1 MSPQGKDFSSFYWS
15 AIVFSTVHKASSW
28 QLRNAANIL
37 LERFIE
43 ALLLRMRMSQI
54 SCFLFSIPK
63 SLLFPQGCLLTL
75 ACLISLYNMNC
86 LISTFSNNFDSSSK
100 FLNCVRLCFIR
111 APTSYFCLLQFKPE
125 IRTCSILVLGSSFS
139 MELILKVCSKPN
151 QIQPFFYPLYSY
163 TCLAFFTLTKTTFG
177 ICKLCDN
184 STTLTRQFHTTQTA
198 TWKSKHGRKWLAYIC
213 ICVHILFC
221 SNTHGLSMCF
231 VPSLL
236 QLHIKSCNK
245 RDCFI

>member
-1 MSPQGKDFSSFYWS
+1 
-15 AIVFSTVHKASSW
+15 
-28 QLRNAANIL
+28 
-37 LERFIE
+37 
-43 ALLLRMRMSQI
+43 MRMSQI

-151 QIQPFFYPLYSY
+151 QSQPFFFIPFMLILVWLFLLSRKLLLVYVNSV
-163 TCLAFFTLTKTTFG
+163 TTV
-177 ICKLCDN
+177 
-184 STTLTRQFHTTQTA
+184 Q
-198 TWKSKHGRKWLAYIC
+198 
-213 ICVHILFC
+213 
-221 SNTHGLSMCF
+221 
-231 VPSLL
+231 PSLDSFT
-236 QLHIKSCNK
+236 QLKQPRGSLNMAASGWPTSVFAFIFYSVLTHMASRCVLSPASYSCTSRAVINATVSYRK
-245 RDCFI
+245 KIQDLPTEGFCLPL